1 MRVIGTQQRN
11 EIELD
16 PKLALERG
24 RVLDSMLSAARP
36 AVKRGVMRG
45 THAEFNRL
53 DEARMLE
60 VARRINCK

>member
-1 MRVIGTQQRN
+1 MRVIGTRQRD

-24 RVLDSMLSAARP
+24 RVLDAMLRAARP
-36 AVKRGVMRG
+36 AVRCGVMRG

-53 DEARMLE
+53 DEDRMLE
-60 VARRINCK
+60 VARRINSK

>member
-1 MRVIGTQQRN
+1 MRVIGTRQRN

-24 RVLDSMLSAARP
+24 RVLDSMLRAAQP
-36 AVKRGVMRG
+36 AVKRGVLRG